1 MDQELITQFQ
11 EKNLEILRNK
21 LKLDV
26 SNNMDALTLSLN
38 QLLDFE
44 VSNAQTKILNIFLD
58 VDAKMKDGEQTKIL
72 IAIGEK
78 YLDETKNYLKA
89 KRKEL
94 MQLINQITSEEK
106 FNFYESTLQRT
117 ETEFSDYLKN
127 TLISYVDQE
136 AVSSVKKLSRK
147 TVSKVH
153 QDFVN
158 QRTVN
163 YLKEHF
169 VRRLADKTIEQLQI
183 RNQTLINNAY
193 DTYQHYMQ
201 LPNV

>member
-38 QLLDFE
+38 HLLDFE
-44 VSNAQTKILNIFLD
+44 VANAQTKILNIFLD

-136 AVSSVKKLSRK
+136 AVSSVK
-147 TVSKVH
+147 
-153 QDFVN
+153 N
-158 QRTVN
+158 
-163 YLKEHF
+163 
-169 VRRLADKTIEQLQI
+169 
-183 RNQTLINNAY
+183 
-193 DTYQHYMQ
+193 
-201 LPNV
+201 